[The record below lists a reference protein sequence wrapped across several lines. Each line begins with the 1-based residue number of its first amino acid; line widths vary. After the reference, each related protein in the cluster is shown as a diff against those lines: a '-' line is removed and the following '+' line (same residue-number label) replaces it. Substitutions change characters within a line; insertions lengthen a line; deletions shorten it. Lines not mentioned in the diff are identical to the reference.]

1 MPAAP
6 DAPTF
11 ELTADKTLR
20 IKYAD
25 RWTIAWKCVLDDNNN
40 VTDLLPARNGLPD
53 GDQAPY
59 TTYPLASFPSLDESA
74 SGSAPLS
81 DVAAD
86 AVRAF
91 HARQLERAGEDIR
104 ALERR
109 GVLRGVVVSSHRT
122 EVVCDVYEARGD
134 DLPMASLLGEELPIA
149 ALTYNGSEWRGSLEN
164 LDRARRLPLSRE
176 SAVAAARLPAPTAD
190 EWLSRARHA
199 LTDGR
204 ERRKALCR
212 AFADKHVVAEVDTD
226 DFARCHVL
234 LRRRVDR
241 TLISCLLRVE
251 FSADFPAR
259 PPTLYLREY
268 GGKQDHRLDTAL
280 YRYSPRWDVERM
292 SQELHDHAHGM
303 VVATLCQPA
312 GTLNTF

>member
-6 DAPTF
+6 DAPPF

-59 TTYPLASFPSLDESA
+59 TTYPLASFPSLEP
-74 SGSAPLS
+74 GSAPLS

-91 HARQLERAGEDIR
+91 HARQLERAGANVQ

-109 GVLRGVVVSSHRT
+109 GVLRGLVVSGHRT
-122 EVVCDVYEARGD
+122 EVVCDVYEARDAAG
-134 DLPMASLLGEELPIA
+134 PIA
-149 ALTYNGSEWRGSLEN
+149 ALTFDGNEWRGSLEN
-164 LDRARRLPLSRE
+164 LDHARRLPLTRE

-190 EWLSRARHA
+190 EWLSKARHA

-212 AFADKHVVAEVDTD
+212 AFAEKHVVVEV
-226 DFARCHVL
+226 
-234 LRRRVDR
+234 
-241 TLISCLLRVE
+241 
-251 FSADFPAR
+251 
-259 PPTLYLREY
+259 
-268 GGKQDHRLDTAL
+268 
-280 YRYSPRWDVERM
+280 
-292 SQELHDHAHGM
+292 
-303 VVATLCQPA
+303 
-312 GTLNTF
+312 

>member
-6 DAPTF
+6 DVPAH
-11 ELTADKTLR
+11 ELTEDKVLR

-59 TTYPLASFPSLDESA
+59 TTYPLASFPSLLGSQ
-74 SGSAPLS
+74 GSAPLS

-91 HARQLERAGEDIR
+91 HARQLERAGENIR

-122 EVVCDVYEARGD
+122 EIVCDVYEER
-134 DLPMASLLGEELPIA
+134 EEGPIA
-149 ALTYNGSEWRGSLEN
+149 ALTFDGNEWRGSLEN
-164 LDRARRLPLSRE
+164 LDHARRLPLTRE
-176 SAVAAARLPAPTAD
+176 SAVAAARQPAPTAD
-190 EWLSRARHA
+190 EWLSKARNA

-212 AFADKHVVAEVDTD
+212 AFADKHVVVEVDTD

>member
-6 DAPTF
+6 DVPAF
-11 ELTADKTLR
+11 ELTEDKVLR

-25 RWTIAWKCVLDDNNN
+25 RWTIAWRCVLDDNNH

-59 TTYPLASFPSLDESA
+59 TTYPLASFPSLA
-74 SGSAPLS
+74 NKGSAPLS

-86 AVRAF
+86 AVRSF
-91 HARQLERAGEDIR
+91 HARQLERTGEDIR

-122 EVVCDVYEARGD
+122 EVVCDVYEREAPSD
-134 DLPMASLLGEELPIA
+134 DFPIA
-149 ALTYNGSEWRGSLEN
+149 ALTYNGQDWRGSLEN
-164 LDRARRLPLSRE
+164 LDHARRLPLTRE
-176 SAVAAARLPAPTAD
+176 SALQAARRPAPTAD
-190 EWLSRARHA
+190 EWLSQARHA

-212 AFADKHVVAEVDTD
+212 AFAESHVVVDVDTD

>member
-6 DAPTF
+6 DAPAY
-11 ELTADKTLR
+11 ELTEDKVLR

-40 VTDLLPARNGLPD
+40 VTDLLPAHGLPD

-59 TTYPLASFPSLDESA
+59 TTYPLASFLSLERA

-91 HARQLERAGEDIR
+91 HARQLESAGEDIL
-104 ALERR
+104 ALDGR

-122 EVVCDVYEARGD
+122 EVVCDVYENAR
-134 DLPMASLLGEELPIA
+134 GEELPIA

-164 LDRARRLPLSRE
+164 LDHARRLPLTRE

-199 LTDGR
+199 LQDGR

-212 AFADKHVVAEVDTD
+212 AFAEKHVVAQVDTD

-268 GGKQDHRLDTAL
+268 GGKEDHRLDTAL

-292 SQELHDHAHGM
+292 SQELRDHACSRPRGNQPVNSM
-303 VVATLCQPA
+303 AATRHLIPTQMEW
-312 GTLNTF
+312 

>member
-6 DAPTF
+6 VPTF

-59 TTYPLASFPSLDESA
+59 TTYPLASFPSLEP
-74 SGSAPLS
+74 GSAPMS

-109 GVLRGVVVSSHRT
+109 GVLRGIVVSSRT
-122 EVVCDVYEARGD
+122 EIVCDVYEARDAAG
-134 DLPMASLLGEELPIA
+134 PIA
-149 ALTYNGSEWRGSLEN
+149 ALTFDGNEWRGSLEN
-164 LDRARRLPLSRE
+164 LDYARRLPLTRE
-176 SAVAAARLPAPTAD
+176 SALAAARLPAPTAD

-199 LTDGR
+199 LQDGR

-212 AFADKHVVAEVDTD
+212 AFAEKHVVVDVETD
-226 DFARCHVL
+226 DFCRCHVL

-292 SQELHDHAHGM
+292 SQELRDHAYGM
-303 VVATLCQPA
+303 IVATLCQPA

>member
-1 MPAAP
+1 M
-6 DAPTF
+6 
-11 ELTADKTLR
+11 
-20 IKYAD
+20 
-25 RWTIAWKCVLDDNNN
+25 
-40 VTDLLPARNGLPD
+40 
-53 GDQAPY
+53 
-59 TTYPLASFPSLDESA
+59 
-74 SGSAPLS
+74 
-81 DVAAD
+81 
-86 AVRAF
+86 
-91 HARQLERAGEDIR
+91 
-104 ALERR
+104 
-109 GVLRGVVVSSHRT
+109 
-122 EVVCDVYEARGD
+122 YEARDAAG
-134 DLPMASLLGEELPIA
+134 PIA
-149 ALTYNGSEWRGSLEN
+149 ALTFDGNEWRGSLEN
-164 LDRARRLPLSRE
+164 LDHARRLPLTRE
-176 SAVAAARLPAPTAD
+176 SALQAARQPAPTAD
-190 EWLSRARHA
+190 EWLSKARNA

-212 AFADKHVVAEVDTD
+212 AFAEKHVVAQVDTD

-268 GGKQDHRLDTAL
+268 GGKKDHRLDPAL

>member
-1 MPAAP
+1 MPAAAP
-6 DAPTF
+6 EAPTH

-59 TTYPLASFPSLDESA
+59 TTYPLASFPSLEP
-74 SGSAPLS
+74 GSAPLS

-91 HARQLERAGEDIR
+91 HARQLERAGEDIQ

-122 EVVCDVYEARGD
+122 EVVCDVYEARDAAG
-134 DLPMASLLGEELPIA
+134 PIA
-149 ALTYNGSEWRGSLEN
+149 ALTFDGNEWRGSLEN
-164 LDRARRLPLSRE
+164 LDHARRLPLTRE

-212 AFADKHVVAEVDTD
+212 AFADKHVVAAVDTD

-268 GGKQDHRLDTAL
+268 GNAGKDHRLDPAL

-292 SQELHDHAHGM
+292 SQELRDHAYGM

>member
-6 DAPTF
+6 DLPAF
-11 ELTADKTLR
+11 ELTEDKVLR

-25 RWTIAWKCVLDDNNN
+25 RWTIAWRCVLDDNNN

-59 TTYPLASFPSLDESA
+59 TTYPLASFPSLTKST
-74 SGSAPLS
+74 SAPLS

-86 AVRAF
+86 AVRSF
-91 HARQLERAGEDIR
+91 HARQLERAGDDIR

-122 EVVCDVYEARGD
+122 EVVCDVYEREAPSD
-134 DLPMASLLGEELPIA
+134 DFPIA
-149 ALTYNGSEWRGSLEN
+149 ALTYNGQDWRGSLEN
-164 LDRARRLPLSRE
+164 LDHARRLPLTRE
-176 SAVAAARLPAPTAD
+176 SALQAARRPAPTAD
-190 EWLSRARHA
+190 EWLSQARHA

-212 AFADKHVVAEVDTD
+212 AFAEKHVVVEVDTD

-268 GGKQDHRLDTAL
+268 GNAGKDHRLDTAL

-292 SQELHDHAHGM
+292 SQELRDHAHGM

>member
-6 DAPTF
+6 DVPAH
-11 ELTADKTLR
+11 ELTEDKVLR

-59 TTYPLASFPSLDESA
+59 TTYPLASFPSLLGQT
-74 SGSAPLS
+74 GSAPLS

-91 HARQLERAGEDIR
+91 HARQLERAGDDIQ

-122 EVVCDVYEARGD
+122 EVVCDVYEARDAAG
-134 DLPMASLLGEELPIA
+134 PIA
-149 ALTYNGSEWRGSLEN
+149 ALTFDGNEWRGSLEN
-164 LDRARRLPLSRE
+164 LDHARRLPLTRE
-176 SAVAAARLPAPTAD
+176 SAIQAARLPAPTAD
-190 EWLSRARHA
+190 EWLSKARHA

-212 AFADKHVVAEVDTD
+212 AFAEKHVVVEVETD
-226 DFARCHVL
+226 DFCRCHVL

-292 SQELHDHAHGM
+292 SQELRDHAHGM

>member
-6 DAPTF
+6 DAPKF

-59 TTYPLASFPSLDESA
+59 STYPLASFPSLEP
-74 SGSAPLS
+74 GSAPLS
-81 DVAAD
+81 NVAAD

-104 ALERR
+104 ALEQR
-109 GVLRGVVVSSHRT
+109 GVLRGVVVSSRT
-122 EVVCDVYEARGD
+122 EVVCDVYERDAKG
-134 DLPMASLLGEELPIA
+134 PIA
-149 ALTYNGSEWRGSLEN
+149 ALTFDGNEWRGSLEN
-164 LDRARRLPLSRE
+164 LDHTRRLPLTRE
-176 SAVAAARLPAPTAD
+176 SAVAAARQPAPTAD
-190 EWLSRARHA
+190 EWLSKARHA

-212 AFADKHVVAEVDTD
+212 AFSEKHVVAQVDTD

-268 GGKQDHRLDTAL
+268 GNAGKDHRLDPAL

>member
-25 RWTIAWKCVLDDNNN
+25 RWTIAWKCVLDDKNN

-59 TTYPLASFPSLDESA
+59 ATYPLASFPSLESA
-74 SGSAPLS
+74 SGSASLS

-91 HARQLERAGEDIR
+91 HARQLGRAGEYIR

-122 EVVCDVYEARGD
+122 EVVCDVYERDAAG
-134 DLPMASLLGEELPIA
+134 PIA
-149 ALTYNGSEWRGSLEN
+149 ALTFDGNEWRGSLEN
-164 LDRARRLPLSRE
+164 LDHARRLPLTRE
-176 SAVAAARLPAPTAD
+176 SALQAARRPAPTAD
-190 EWLSRARHA
+190 EWLSQARHA

-212 AFADKHVVAEVDTD
+212 AFSEKHVVAQVDTD

-268 GGKQDHRLDTAL
+268 GNAGKDHRLDTAL

-292 SQELHDHAHGM
+292 SQELRDHAYGM